1 MSKYPVRSD
10 GAKVREARLDRGWRP
25 EKLASEADVSLP
37 VVVRLETE
45 PDYTPTPPLLNRICS
60 LLGLD
65 PEDIVELDRDVFA

>member
-1 MSKYPVRSD
+1 
-10 GAKVREARLDRGWRP
+10 
-25 EKLASEADVSLP
+25 

-65 PEDIVELDRDVFA
+65 PEDIVELDREVFA